1 MSLTLQIFFIAFAL
15 VFLGIVIRYLVIK
28 KLNLKYALVWLLTAI
43 ILLVIAIFPGIA
55 TWTAQLVGIQTTV
68 NAVFLF
74 AILLAF
80 VIILTLTA
88 IVSHMNKRV
97 YRITQM
103 QAILEH
109 RVKTL
114 ETELAELKGEKITPP
129 EEKEK

>member
-43 ILLVIAIFPGIA
+43 VLLVIAIFPDIA

-114 ETELAELKGEKITPP
+114 ENELAELKGEKITTP